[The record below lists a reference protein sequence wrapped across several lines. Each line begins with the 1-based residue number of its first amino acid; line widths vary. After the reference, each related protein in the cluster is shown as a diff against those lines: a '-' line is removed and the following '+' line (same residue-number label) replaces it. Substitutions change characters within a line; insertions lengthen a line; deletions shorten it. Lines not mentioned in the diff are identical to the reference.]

1 MKKENIVTCN
11 VCLRSSH
18 EDKTAVFI
26 EAFKDGQNVHI
37 CTSCIPHVIHGSGE
51 VVRPNEQLS
60 DK

>member
-1 MKKENIVTCN
+1 MKKEGVVTCN
-11 VCLRSSH
+11 VCLKRSD

-51 VVRPNEQLS
+51 VVKSNEEI
-60 DK
+60 KR